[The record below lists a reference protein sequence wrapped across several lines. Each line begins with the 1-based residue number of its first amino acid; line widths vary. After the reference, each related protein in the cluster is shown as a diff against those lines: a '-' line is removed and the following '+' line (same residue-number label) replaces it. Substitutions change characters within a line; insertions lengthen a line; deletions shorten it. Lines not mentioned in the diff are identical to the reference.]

1 MLTKYFTIM
10 KKILAIIILSILSLS
25 CSSDLDF
32 DQVNDLIVEPV
43 VVANLA
49 SFDIPANQFVSGGIE
64 QNVTGDLLDFN
75 VFRDEYFK
83 NSVVRADFFF
93 EFNNTINR
101 AYSIN
106 LTFLDANSTPIYNIP
121 FNIPAYSGTQN
132 LVAKTEIFESTKL
145 DILKA
150 TTKIAFVITMLP
162 GPGLSESSL
171 GSLKLRSSATVYLVL
186 E

>member
-1 MLTKYFTIM
+1 M
-10 KKILAIIILSILSLS
+10 KKILSIIILSILSLS

-32 DQVNDLIVEPV
+32 DQVNDLKIEPV

-64 QNVTGDLLDFN
+64 QTVTGDLLDFN

-83 NSVVRADFFF
+83 KSVVRTDFFF

-101 AYSIN
+101 AYIIN

-121 FNIPAYSGTQN
+121 FNVPAYSGTQN
-132 LVAKTEIFESTKL
+132 LVTKTELFENTKL

-150 TTKIAFVITMLP
+150 TTKIAFVISMLP